1 MHQGLIEFS
10 TLVRELRLILDAE
23 EHEYLVPNEAI
34 IGFYLSVDSD
44 RDQPISSRMGLKQY
58 ERSIDILQPT
68 PESDELFVGSQFH
81 TFIQVGFSDTPIPI
95 KTLTK
100 SKANHFRSVIRSVV
114 QVAKPIFSS
123 SLLQL
128 KEPVTFT
135 ATSRIAKGRLVQKW
149 AYLRLENAS
158 AAVVIESLALRLGNL
173 KKDFDE
179 MLQRLSRVQ
188 SSEREGAVKSAL
200 FILSSSS

>member
-1 MHQGLIEFS
+1 MSLTS
-10 TLVRELRLILDAE
+10 SVVRELRLILDAE
-23 EHEYLVPNEAI
+23 EYEYLLPNEAI

-44 RDQPISSRMGLKQY
+44 RDQSISSRMGLKQY

-95 KTLTK
+95 QTLK
-100 SKANHFRSVIRSVV
+100 KPKVNPFRSVIRSVV

-128 KEPVTFT
+128 KEPVTFS
-135 ATSRIAKGRLVQKW
+135 ATSRVAKARLVQKW
-149 AYLRLENAS
+149 AYLRLENTS

-179 MLQRLSRVQ
+179 MLQRLVELRAGQHIAPSDEV
-188 SSEREGAVKSAL
+188 SLNNMKVY
-200 FILSSSS
+200 